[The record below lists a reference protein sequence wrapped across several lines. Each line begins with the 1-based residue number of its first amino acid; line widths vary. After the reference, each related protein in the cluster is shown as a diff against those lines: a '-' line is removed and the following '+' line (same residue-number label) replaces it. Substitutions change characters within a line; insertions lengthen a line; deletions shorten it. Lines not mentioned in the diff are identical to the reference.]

1 MKLYYIILM
10 IKLELHKHIFFIIIS
25 SLKIKIY
32 KKKIILKHN
41 IFVCDSNSSSLVG
54 LFLSLG

>member
-1 MKLYYIILM
+1 M